1 MAATGN
7 AKLTMKSMGHVDVKT
22 SARYQHPG
30 TGQIAHVIDARNAR
44 GKEVHS
50 PRLWAVP

>member
-22 SARYQHPG
+22 LARYQHPG
-30 TGQIAHVIDARNAR
+30 TEQIAHVIDARIAQR
-44 GKEVHS
+44 KM
-50 PRLWAVP
+50 